1 MAHHLMK
8 WAAPHLEVASKPL
21 IILDPLSRDLSAK
34 IGKLEQ
40 RHTRKSLS
48 LLSKPQIRMMIHF
61 AIIAVI
67 GKSI

>member
-8 WAAPHLEVASKPL
+8 WAAPHLEVGPKPL
-21 IILDPLSRDLSAK
+21 IILDPLSRELSAK

-40 RHTRKSLS
+40 RHTRKSLP
-48 LLSKPQIRMMIHF
+48 LLSKLQIRMMIHF